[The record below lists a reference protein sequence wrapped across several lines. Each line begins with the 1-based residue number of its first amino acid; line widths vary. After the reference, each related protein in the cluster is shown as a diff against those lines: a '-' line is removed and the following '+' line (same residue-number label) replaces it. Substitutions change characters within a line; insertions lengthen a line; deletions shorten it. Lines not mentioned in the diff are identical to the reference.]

1 MLPLPTNPSGN
12 SIDLNPWLLL
22 RHDDS
27 GETEIAMWNVVGK
40 GDALIVFS
48 TASKAE
54 DYLRELGTKG
64 KDRAASLMERELPRA
79 TEHWEVLQPD
89 EIKMGHILIPYYRHG
104 IRWLVLDPTAT
115 EAKLIYSLTEVL
127 KGLQSRLVERSRGR

>member
-1 MLPLPTNPSGN
+1 MFPLSTNPSSN
-12 SIDLNPWLLL
+12 STDLYPWLLL

-40 GDALIVFS
+40 GDALIIFS

-54 DYLRELGTKG
+54 DYLREMETKE
-64 KDRAASLMERELPRA
+64 KDHATSLMNRGLSVAIEN
-79 TEHWEVLQPD
+79 WKVLQPD
-89 EIKMGHILIPYYRHG
+89 EVQMGHILIPYYRHG

-127 KGLQSRLVERSRGR
+127 KGLQSRLIEKSRGR